1 MKYLG
6 YGVGR
11 IAFEDPVNENYVI
24 KYPYNNEGIRQNKE
38 EYDCFLNHN
47 LDGVYAECYLD
58 ENNCLHMEKLID
70 CSIELNRYMKGDTFI
85 CSKFDY
91 STDKTIDLSNCVK
104 GCMDCKYK
112 KYFYFSQENINA
124 ILRNKT
130 KDRLQVGYDLNGNL
144 KFYDYAITSVKAEDV
159 TFLFNSAY
167 VNLFKE
173 YLTEYPTL
181 TILFDEWVKGKTL
194 PNKNIDTLNEM
205 LMKCNYWKRKNIL
218 K

>member
-6 YGVGR
+6 YGIGR
-11 IAFEDPVNENYVI
+11 VVFEDSTNQNYVI
-24 KYPYNNEGIRQNKE
+24 KYPYNNEGIKQNKE
-38 EYDCFLNHN
+38 EYDYFLNHN
-47 LDGVYAECYLD
+47 KDGVYATCYLD
-58 ENNCLHMEKLID
+58 KDNCLHMEKLTD
-70 CSIELNRYMKGDTFI
+70 CSTEFNRYLKGDVFI

-91 STDKTIDLSNCVK
+91 STDKVIDLSNCTK
-104 GCMDCKYK
+104 GCINCEHIRFPY
-112 KYFYFSQENINA
+112 YNQEQIDK
-124 ILRNKT
+124 ILKNKT

-159 TFLFNSAY
+159 TFLFNSSY